1 MRAWENVN
9 PGWGVAAVRIMAA
22 IILIGA
28 GYLKFA
34 GGVDRFAG
42 FLPQLGLPAPE
53 LLGWLIPIME
63 VIGGVLI
70 LLGLGVRWLG
80 LYFVL
85 QFLVI
90 TFYVKLPRP
99 APLGGW
105 DSMRIDLM
113 MLAAAVMLVLAGAG
127 KASLDEMLAKR
138 RAASERL

>member
-9 PGWGVAAVRIMAA
+9 PGWGVAAVRVTAA
-22 IILIGA
+22 IILVGS

-42 FLPQLGLPAPE
+42 ALPQLGFPAPE

-63 VIGGVLI
+63 VIGGVLV

-80 LYFVL
+80 LYFIL
-85 QFLVI
+85 QFLVT
-90 TFYVKLPRP
+90 TFYVKLPRS
-99 APLGGW
+99 APFGGW

-138 RAASERL
+138 RAAPERL